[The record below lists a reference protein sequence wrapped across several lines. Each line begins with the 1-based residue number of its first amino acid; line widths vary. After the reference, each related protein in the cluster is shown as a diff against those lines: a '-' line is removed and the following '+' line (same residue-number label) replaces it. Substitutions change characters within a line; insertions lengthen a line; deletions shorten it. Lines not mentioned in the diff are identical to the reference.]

1 MWIYSSFLN
10 ILSFLLPHLLKKI
23 ESTSFFSKMYDI
35 SRFLNF
41 LYLPLTIQYMFFILA
56 FLEFIEKILVIFYHS
71 FDILQGK
78 IKSINPIQNYPH
90 IIESM
95 LVFWNIC
102 CNISV
107 AYKRFNF
114 FQNMI
119 NSKTIK
125 NILHCYMVSH
135 TKLSNELLLIYT
147 YQDLL
152 HTSHPLF

>member
-71 FDILQGK
+71 FDILQEK

-107 AYKRFNF
+107 AYKSFNF
-114 FQNMI
+114 FQNMF

-135 TKLSNELLLIYT
+135 TKLSNALLLIYT